1 MQSLK
6 NALKTGEWKRVY
18 LFYGEEAF
26 LKRTYKKQVKQAVIG
41 EEDSMNYN
49 YFEGKDG
56 ADVKEIMAIADTM
69 PFFAD
74 RRLVIVE
81 NSGFFKGAAS
91 EELCK
96 FVGNLPD
103 TLVLLFIE
111 DEVDKRGKLYKAVV
125 AAGSAIEMGRQS
137 ESALID
143 WTVRKLAG
151 EGRNITRADLEL
163 LLERTGNDM
172 DNINNEI
179 SKLVAYTYG
188 RNVITKDDI
197 EALCTDR
204 ITGKIFEMVDAVSEK
219 KQKRALAL
227 YSDLLQLKEHPLRIL
242 FMLARQ
248 FGKLLQVK
256 ELLEKNASK
265 AQIAREAGIQPFV
278 AGKYMAQAGRFAK
291 GAILEALEECAV
303 TEASIKTGVINEKLG
318 VELLLIKCSNQQQT

>member
-1 MQSLK
+1 MQGLK
-6 NALKTGEWKRVY
+6 NALKTGEWKSVY

-26 LKRTYKKQVKQAVIG
+26 LKRTYKKQVKQAIIG

-56 ADVKEIMAIADTM
+56 ANVQEIMAIADTM

-81 NSGFFKGAAS
+81 NSGFFKGAVS

-103 TLVLLFIE
+103 TVVLLFVE
-111 DEVDKRGKLYKAVV
+111 NEVDKRGKLYKAV
-125 AAGSAIEMGRQS
+125 ASAGSAIEMGRQS
-137 ESALID
+137 ENALID
-143 WTVRKLAG
+143 WSVRKLAS

-179 SKLVAYTYG
+179 NKLVAYTYG
-188 RNVITKDDI
+188 RDVITRDDI
-197 EALCTDR
+197 EALCTDQ
-204 ITGKIFEMVDAVSEK
+204 ITGKIFEMIDAVSEK
-219 KQKRALAL
+219 RQKRALAL
-227 YSDLLQLKEHPLRIL
+227 YSDLLQLKEPPLRIL

-248 FGKLLQVK
+248 FGKLVQVK
-256 ELLEKNASK
+256 ELLDRNASK
-265 AQIAREAGIQPFV
+265 AQIAEKAKVQPFV
-278 AGKYMAQAGRFAK
+278 AGKYMAQAGKFAK
-291 GAILEALEECAV
+291 EALTEALAECAG
-303 TEASIKTGVINEKLG
+303 TEAAIKTGAVNETLG
-318 VELLLIKCSNQQQT
+318 VELLLIKCSQG